1 MEKGIKNIIF
11 DLGGVLIDL
20 DTDRCLREFKALG
33 VSNVEE
39 LVNSTHTAGVF
50 SALEHGKVSPAE
62 FRDELRR
69 LAGNPELT
77 DAQIDNAW
85 LSILLEIPQKKLDLL
100 LRLNRKYRVFLLS
113 NTNEIHFDWIRRTQ
127 FEKDGHRLSDYFEQ
141 CFLSHKMGLAK
152 PEDEIFE
159 EVINEAQIFA
169 RETLY
174 IDDSEKN
181 LNASL
186 NWCFNTYCAA
196 PGEDLAPLFEN
207 LVNE

>member
-20 DTDRCLREFKALG
+20 DTDRCLRRFRELG
-33 VSNVEE
+33 VDNVDE

-50 SALEHGKVSPAE
+50 SALEHGKVTPEE
-62 FRDELRR
+62 FRDEIRR
-69 LAGNPELT
+69 LAGNANLT
-77 DAQIDNAW
+77 DEQIDDAW
-85 LSILLEIPQKKLDLL
+85 LSILKEVPQTKLDLL
-100 LRLNRKYRVFLLS
+100 LELNRKYRVFLLS
-113 NTNEIHFDWIRRTQ
+113 NTNKIHFDWIRRTQ
-127 FEKDGHRLSDYFEQ
+127 FEKDGHTIKDYFEH
-141 CFLSHKMGLAK
+141 CFLSHEMGLAK

-174 IDDSEKN
+174 VDDSELN

-196 PGEDLAPLFEN
+196 PGEDLRPLFQQLEK
-207 LVNE
+207 

>member
-20 DTDRCLREFKALG
+20 DIDRCLREFKALG

-62 FRDELRR
+62 FRDEIRR

-113 NTNEIHFDWIRRTQ
+113 NTNEIQFFRQIVESKAVGNTRNFQEPFRPDCNFVRRG
-127 FEKDGHRLSDYFEQ
+127 KSRPRIIPRRSY
-141 CFLSHKMGLAK
+141 
-152 PEDEIFE
+152 
-159 EVINEAQIFA
+159 
-169 RETLY
+169 
-174 IDDSEKN
+174 
-181 LNASL
+181 
-186 NWCFNTYCAA
+186 
-196 PGEDLAPLFEN
+196 
-207 LVNE
+207 